1 VLEEVVLVEAF
12 LIPHTPLQVMVAQ
25 VVVVQVVFGI
35 KAAFLVLLTQV
46 AAAVEVESRLIKV
59 AEVME
64 DLDFVF

>member
-1 VLEEVVLVEAF
+1 MLEEVVLVEAF

-59 AEVME
+59 AQVLE